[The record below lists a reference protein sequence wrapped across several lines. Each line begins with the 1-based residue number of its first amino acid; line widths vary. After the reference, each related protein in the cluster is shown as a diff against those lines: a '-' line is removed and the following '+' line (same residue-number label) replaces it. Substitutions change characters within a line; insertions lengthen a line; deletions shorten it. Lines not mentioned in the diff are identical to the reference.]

1 MSETRAPGAAL
12 HGVEIESDER
22 SLSDRALRRL
32 RGYAWT
38 ALGFSVVINLCFLV
52 SPIYMLQVYDRVL
65 ASSSLETLVL
75 LTVIAVFLL
84 TVYLFAEAG
93 RKRALA
99 RAGQLLGEA
108 LDGVTIRKGLAA
120 AATPSNKTVAAIANL
135 SRLQSLLMQGTIGPV
150 FDLLFA
156 PLFILILFLIHPLL
170 GAIALAGA
178 LVMVAAAIANEK
190 ISRPATE
197 LAAKKDQK
205 AQSHLSH
212 MIRQRAA
219 IVSMGMTDR
228 AIGQWQGL
236 RRDAVDTNIE
246 GSALPTFLTSG
257 IRSFRQIL
265 QIAILGAG
273 AALAV
278 FGHVT
283 PGTIVAGSII
293 MGRGLA
299 PIDQTVA
306 IWRQLQLG
314 RQSWADLKAWIDE
327 HDAAEVALEVSD
339 VTPLPRPEPQLRFEE
354 FAVGIPGSKKML
366 LPKMT
371 VELKPGALISL
382 LGPSGSGKT
391 SFLQSV
397 AGAWAPAHGLVRLGG
412 RDMTAWD
419 ARDRGRWVGYLPQ
432 HVELLTGTVLQ
443 NIARFTDVP
452 PEEVFEAAAR
462 VGCHEMIQRLPKGY
476 DTMIGEG
483 GAHLSAGQRQSIGLA
498 RAFFGR
504 PSLIL
509 LDEPTAHLDA
519 ALAANL
525 MERFAHYVR
534 LEQEERDI
542 TAIVATHDLRL
553 LNAADQVMVIQD
565 RKITI
570 TPREDYLKKVS
581 DLRRQRAQGQD
592 ARPQQPPRP
601 QAVPAAAAKAANE
614 GGSQMGSLSGESL
627 LTVPLPPHS
636 RTKDEAAS

>member
-1 MSETRAPGAAL
+1 MSERAASEAAL
-12 HGVEIESDER
+12 HGVEVEAGER
-22 SLSDRALRRL
+22 PLSARALRRL
-32 RGYAWT
+32 RAYGWA
-38 ALGFSVVINLCFLV
+38 ALGFSVVVNLCFLV

-65 ASSSLETLVL
+65 ASSSMETLIL
-75 LTVIAVFLL
+75 LTAIAVFLL
-84 TVYLFAEAG
+84 LVYLFAEAG
-93 RKRALA
+93 RKRVLA
-99 RAGQLLGEA
+99 RAGQVLGEA

-135 SRLQSLLMQGTIGPV
+135 SRLQSLLMQGTIAPV
-150 FDLLFA
+150 LDLLFA
-156 PLFILILFLIHPLL
+156 PLFVLILFLIHPLL
-170 GAIALAGA
+170 GAIALVGA
-178 LVMVAAAIANEK
+178 LIMVAAAIVNEK
-190 ISRPATE
+190 VSRPATE
-197 LAAKKDQK
+197 AAAKKDQK

-246 GSALPTFLTSG
+246 SATLPTFLTSG

-265 QIAILGAG
+265 QIAILGVG

-278 FGHVT
+278 FGVVT

-306 IWRQLQLG
+306 IWRQIQLG
-314 RQSWADLKAWIDE
+314 RQSWADLRVWIDE

-354 FAVGIPGSKKML
+354 FAVGIPGAKKML

-371 VELKPGALISL
+371 VELRPGTLIAL

-397 AGAWAPAHGLVRLGG
+397 AGAWAPAHGIARLGG

-432 HVELLTGTVLQ
+432 HVELLTGTVFE
-443 NIARFTDVP
+443 NIARFTDAE
-452 PEEVFEAAAR
+452 PETVFEAAQR

-476 DTMIGEG
+476 DTRIGEG

-519 ALAANL
+519 SLAANL

-534 LEQEERDI
+534 LAQEDRDI

-570 TPREDYLKKVS
+570 TPREEYLKKVS
-581 DLRRQRAQGQD
+581 DLRRQRAQGAPQSQPAKQSPPAD
-592 ARPQQPPRP
+592 AAPQQ
-601 QAVPAAAAKAANE
+601 ASA
-614 GGSQMGSLSGESL
+614 LSGESL

-636 RTKDEAAS
+636 LPKDEAAS